1 MNIFFKFN
9 GIRVNISKIKEI
21 SIARKDAIRITFDDG
36 STDIFSTYGDAE
48 DALQRFDKTIL
59 QLYPCV
65 EPTYNIYQ
73 DGDETY
79 FRERVHYLALCADGE
94 IRSVAG
100 TEGFIEL
107 ADVVDNFV
115 GCFNEKRL
123 EDYPESDT
131 EEGVING

>member
-1 MNIFFKFN
+1 MNIFFKLN

-21 SIARKDAIRITFDDG
+21 SIARKDAVRITFDDD

-48 DALQRFDKTIL
+48 DTIKRFEKTIL
-59 QLYPCV
+59 QLFPCV

-73 DGDETY
+73 DGVDSY
-79 FRERVHYLALCADGE
+79 FRERVHYLALCVDGE

-100 TEGFIEL
+100 TDLFVEL
-107 ADVVDNFV
+107 AEESGNYV
-115 GCFNEKRL
+115 GCVNEKL
-123 EDYPESDT
+123 LDDYPESDT